1 METSRL
7 ASSVTATR
15 EESALEP
22 MVKGANLLA
31 HFNVRCPSCNKLYR
45 ISSKEIHSSNPHF
58 ECQACTT
65 QFTFDFPPRM
75 NAQIETRVVEAAKLE
90 KLESMP
96 ATTTNQELK
105 SCPKCLAMNPRLNA
119 ECVKCGVIFA
129 RLEGLPA
136 DAKTIK
142 ATPGLVKAWQ
152 DLMGDYGNLKK
163 HLAFVDRCEDL
174 QAIPFALRKYQDLK
188 EAQPHDET
196 VNQMLHRVLMRSMV
210 KKTQSNPITKSVMEL
225 IEKVNWRRVQKLSP
239 LAFGGMLI
247 LYGLMSPGAR
257 NMAGIGAAMIFL
269 TVGFTIFLTGRIR
282 LADLWE

>member
-1 METSRL
+1 METSQEFTSR
-7 ASSVTATR
+7 
-15 EESALEP
+15 P
-22 MVKGANLLA
+22 MVQGANLLA

-45 ISSKEIHSSNPHF
+45 INSKEIHSSTPHF

-65 QFTFDFPPRM
+65 QFAFDYPPKM
-75 NAQIETRVVEAAKLE
+75 TGPIETRVVELPKLE
-90 KLESMP
+90 KLEAVP
-96 ATTTNQELK
+96 EAAAQQPELK
-105 SCPKCLAMNPRLNA
+105 ACPKCLVMNPRLNT

-136 DAKTIK
+136 DAKAVK

-152 DLMGDYGNLKK
+152 DLLGDYGNLKK

-196 VNQMLHRVLMRSMV
+196 ANEMLHKVLMRSMV
-210 KKTQSNPITKSVMEL
+210 RKTKSNPMTKAALEAV
-225 IEKVNWRRVQKLSP
+225 EKINWRRVQKLSP
-239 LAFGGMLI
+239 LVLGGLLI
-247 LYGLMSPGAR
+247 LYGLMSHGSR
-257 NMAGIGAAMIFL
+257 NMVGIGAALIFL